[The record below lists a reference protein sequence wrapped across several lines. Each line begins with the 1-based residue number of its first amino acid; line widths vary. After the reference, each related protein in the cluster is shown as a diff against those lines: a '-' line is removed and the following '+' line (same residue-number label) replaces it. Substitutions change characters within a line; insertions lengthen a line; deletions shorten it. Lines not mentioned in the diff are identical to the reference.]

1 MGGWVWPNK
10 SLLTNEKSGGGRG
23 RGGGGGE
30 LDGVCI
36 VLAVIKDAKCQLSIQ
51 FVCPNIVCPSQIYTP
66 IDPRWEAIDIKSS
79 LQMNE

>member
-23 RGGGGGE
+23 REGVE

-36 VLAVIKDAKCQLSIQ
+36 VLAVSKDAKCQLSIQ
-51 FVCPNIVCPSQIYTP
+51 LVCPNIVCPSQIICQLISGGKPLT
-66 IDPRWEAIDIKSS
+66 
-79 LQMNE
+79 